1 MRGQPPLA
9 VQSGED
15 WFNSRTQTA
24 QIDQMGR
31 SAWLAWKAKEIKLS
45 DLARPTN
52 DPVFGDMVQ
61 EASLR
66 GLLGTQ
72 AERFYRQSRQST

>member
-1 MRGQPPLA
+1 
-9 VQSGED
+9 
-15 WFNSRTQTA
+15 
-24 QIDQMGR
+24 
-31 SAWLAWKAKEIKLS
+31 LAWRAKEIKLS

-72 AERFYRQSRQST
+72 AERYYRQSRQST